1 MTWDPPVDTGGAPL
15 TQFGVRIDG
24 KRVAVPADARSAVIS
39 GVRAG
44 PREAKVRAFNQVAV
58 SGWTPLPV
66 AVPAYPSV
74 AGPTR
79 VKKGTTVTL
88 RFAGLLPNQPTTHPG
103 QDREVRQAHDAHDR
117 PAQRRHRDAAA
128 EGAQDGAGRGH
139 QRRHPSAVLRIG
151 VPQETLD
158 ATTATARSG
167 GGRRPFSA
175 VSRRGGP

>member
-24 KRVAVPADARSAVIS
+24 KRVVVPAGARSAVVS

-58 SGWTPLPV
+58 SAWTPLPV

-79 VKKGTTVTL
+79 VTKGTTVHPAL
-88 RFAGLLPNQPTTHPG
+88 R
-103 QDREVRQAHDAHDR
+103 R
-117 PAQRRHRDAAA
+117 AAA
-128 EGAQDGAGRGH
+128 EPADDAAGH
-139 QRRHPSAVLRIG
+139 DS
-151 VPQETLD
+151 
-158 ATTATARSG
+158 
-167 GGRRPFSA
+167 
-175 VSRRGGP
+175 